1 MRRFCNFSL
10 YKKLEKKQIML
21 YYVIRIEG
29 ISILENLTIM
39 GVKMLSKIQD
49 ILEKLK
55 DEGPE

>member
-29 ISILENLTIM
+29 ISILENLSIM
-39 GVKMLSKIQD
+39 GVKMLGKIQD

-55 DEGPE
+55 DGGSE